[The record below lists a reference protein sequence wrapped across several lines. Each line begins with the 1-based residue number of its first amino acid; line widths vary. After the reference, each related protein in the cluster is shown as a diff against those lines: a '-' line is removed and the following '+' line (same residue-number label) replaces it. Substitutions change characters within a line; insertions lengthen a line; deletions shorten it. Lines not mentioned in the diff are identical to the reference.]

1 MGCSS
6 SLYSGST
13 KKPSSF
19 SWKWYSWFRMSP
31 ALKWHT
37 LIRTY
42 QVLCLFTVFIYFINS
57 IFEQER
63 YVAYY
68 YTGRASLTG
77 RSFVTWRGSW
87 TGWSFVTLTGESFLT
102 DMTTICEAKA
112 DVSMSH
118 VPLMSL
124 SEQTSTAETSLWGP
138 ILSEPETKNA
148 LLPTSC
154 IFGPISVIL
163 HQPVG
168 AWLNAASLSV
178 RVLHV
183 PLEAVKISGS
193 SPEWR

>member
-1 MGCSS
+1 
-6 SLYSGST
+6 
-13 KKPSSF
+13 
-19 SWKWYSWFRMSP
+19 MSP
-31 ALKWHT
+31 AWKWHT

-63 YVAYY
+63 YVACY

-77 RSFVTWRGSW
+77 RPFLTRRGSS
-87 TGWSFVTLTGESFLT
+87 TGRSFITLTGEPLLT
-102 DMTTICEAKA
+102 DMTTIYVAKA

-118 VPLMSL
+118 APLMSL
-124 SEQTSTAETSLWGP
+124 SEQTSTAETSLWRP
-138 ILSEPETKNA
+138 IFSESETKNA
-148 LLPTSC
+148 ILPTSC
-154 IFGPISVIL
+154 IIGPISVIL